1 MKNSYYSVEDRVFKI
16 IKEVRNAYIGYFIE
30 GWNKKYSIVNKI
42 TLAEKEIGNTWIID
56 NKYIIFY
63 DKRGIGIYDCED
75 CRIVTYR
82 QIYGIQKMKCTG
94 KNILEVKIRC
104 KGNILYSV
112 YTSVGEINCL
122 G

>member
-42 TLAEKEIGNTWIID
+42 TLAEKEIWNTWIID

-82 QIYGIQKMKCTG
+82 QIYGIQKNEMY
-94 KNILEVKIRC
+94 R
-104 KGNILYSV
+104 
-112 YTSVGEINCL
+112 
-122 G
+122 

>member
-1 MKNSYYSVEDRVFKI
+1 MKNSYYSAEDRVFKI
-16 IKEVRNAYIGYFIE
+16 IKEVRNAYIGYFRE
-30 GWNKKYSIVNKI
+30 GWNKNYSIVNKI
-42 TLAEKEIGNTWIID
+42 TLAEKEIGNNWIVD

-63 DKRGIGIYDCED
+63 DKRGIGIYNCED
-75 CRIVTYR
+75 CIIVTYR
-82 QIYGIQKMKCTG
+82 QIDGIQRMKCIG
-94 KNILEVKIRC
+94 KNILEVKIRN